1 MEILRLVLLAA
12 HFIGLALLV
21 GTFLS
26 NLRRN
31 ENWNMLAMVIGAAIQ
46 VLSGIGLYGMT
57 MALGGD
63 PNHMKLGIKG
73 IVALLALVG
82 AVIGLIQQRKLA
94 AAGENQR
101 PAKKFFHMAGGFATI
116 NVLLA
121 VFWQ

>member
-46 VLSGIGLYGMT
+46 LLSGIGLYGMT

-121 VFWQ
+121 VFWH

>member
-1 MEILRLVLLAA
+1 MDILHLILLAA

-21 GTFLS
+21 GTFLA

-31 ENWNMLAMVIGAAIQ
+31 ENWNFPVMLIGATIQ
-46 VLSGIGLYGMT
+46 LVSGIGLYGLL
-57 MALGGD
+57 MAMGAD
-63 PNHMKLGIKG
+63 VNHMKLGIKSL
-73 IVALLALVG
+73 IALLAFVG
-82 AVIGLIQQRKLA
+82 ALLGFLQQRKLK

-116 NVLLA
+116 NVLVA

>member
-31 ENWNMLAMVIGAAIQ
+31 ENWNMVVMVIGAAIQ
-46 VLSGIGLYGMT
+46 LLSGIGLYGMT

-82 AVIGLIQQRKLA
+82 AVLGLLQQRKLM

-116 NVLLA
+116 NVMLA

>member
-46 VLSGIGLYGMT
+46 LLSGIGLYGMT

>member
-31 ENWNMLAMVIGAAIQ
+31 DNWNMPVMVIGAAIQ
-46 VLSGIGLYGMT
+46 LLSGIGLYGMT

>member
-31 ENWNMLAMVIGAAIQ
+31 DNWNMPVMVIGAAIQ
-46 VLSGIGLYGMT
+46 LLSGIGLYGMT

-73 IVALLALVG
+73 IVALLALS
-82 AVIGLIQQRKLA
+82 A
-94 AAGENQR
+94 
-101 PAKKFFHMAGGFATI
+101 P
-116 NVLLA
+116 
-121 VFWQ
+121 

>member
-1 MEILRLVLLAA
+1 MEILRLILLAT

-21 GTFLS
+21 GTFLA

-31 ENWNMLAMVIGAAIQ
+31 ENWNMVAMVVGAALQLI
-46 VLSGIGLYGMT
+46 SGIGLYGML
-57 MALGGD
+57 MALGVD
-63 PNHMKLGIKG
+63 ANHMKLGIKG

-82 AVIGLIQQRKLA
+82 AVLGLVTQRKLA
-94 AAGENQR
+94 TSGADQR

>member
-1 MEILRLVLLAA
+1 
-12 HFIGLALLV
+12 
-21 GTFLS
+21 
-26 NLRRN
+26 
-31 ENWNMLAMVIGAAIQ
+31 
-46 VLSGIGLYGMT
+46 
-57 MALGGD
+57 
-63 PNHMKLGIKG
+63 MKLGIKG

>member
-1 MEILRLVLLAA
+1 MDILRLVLLAV
-12 HFIGLALLV
+12 HFIGLALIV
-21 GTFLS
+21 GTFLA

-31 ENWNMLAMVIGAAIQ
+31 DNWAFPVMVVGAALQ
-46 VLSGIGLYGMT
+46 LLSGIGLYGVLMG
-57 MALGGD
+57 LGAD
-63 PNHMKLGIKG
+63 LNHMKLGIKG

-82 AVIGLIQQRKLA
+82 ATLGMVQQRKLI
-94 AAGENQR
+94 AAGADQR